1 MAVAQSELEILREK
15 ENSGAKA
22 IEEVEAKIVGFEEAK
37 QAKVQELFECKA
49 DKKTLEKNLQRVTTE
64 MDDLAKK
71 ELTIRSKLSGAR
83 QKADEARASLS
94 AIQTQGNVLTGLMRL
109 KESGRI
115 DGFHGRLGNLGAI
128 DQKYDVAI
136 STACP
141 SLDNLVV
148 NSVEVGQQCI
158 DYLRK
163 NNLGRSN
170 FILLDRLP
178 QRDLSEIDTPE
189 NVPRLFDLVKSKHD
203 KFRPAFYSVLQ
214 NTLVAKDLEQA
225 NRIAYGAKRWRVVTL
240 DGQLIDKSGTM
251 SGGGT
256 RVAKGG
262 MSSKLSSDVTKE
274 QVSKLEVDRDTLE
287 QNFQEFQQQQ
297 RDLETSLRGI
307 KEQTPHLET
316 QEQKLT
322 LELASFDRNIA
333 DAQKRIQELGA
344 EQQPSKLDKS
354 RVSTLERDIEKLEKE
369 VEKLHTET
377 AGVEEEIKA
386 LQDKI
391 MEIGGVKLRGQ
402 KAKVDGLKEQ
412 IDTLTEEMSTAD
424 VARAKAEKQQ
434 AKHGKAQVEAE
445 AELSTVVKDL
455 EQIEADAR
463 AQVENASGTKQ
474 QADEAQDAL
483 DTKKDELAT
492 LKKELDEKTA
502 ELNSTRGIEIEMRNR
517 LEEHQKT
524 LGHRTKELKHW
535 QEMLSKLSYHNVS
548 DLGEEEG
555 EEDQEAEP
563 QNLPTYT
570 RDELLDM
577 SKATLRHA
585 IEALEASTQA
595 ANVDLSV
602 LPEYRRR

>member
-1 MAVAQSELEILREK
+1 
-15 ENSGAKA
+15 
-22 IEEVEAKIVGFEEAK
+22 
-37 QAKVQELFECKA
+37 
-49 DKKTLEKNLQRVTTE
+49 
-64 MDDLAKK
+64 
-71 ELTIRSKLSGAR
+71 
-83 QKADEARASLS
+83 
-94 AIQTQGNVLTGLMRL
+94 
-109 KESGRI
+109 
-115 DGFHGRLGNLGAI
+115 
-128 DQKYDVAI
+128 
-136 STACP
+136 
-141 SLDNLVV
+141 
-148 NSVEVGQQCI
+148 
-158 DYLRK
+158 
-163 NNLGRSN
+163 
-170 FILLDRLP
+170 
-178 QRDLSEIDTPE
+178 
-189 NVPRLFDLVKSKHD
+189 
-203 KFRPAFYSVLQ
+203 
-214 NTLVAKDLEQA
+214 
-225 NRIAYGAKRWRVVTL
+225 
-240 DGQLIDKSGTM
+240 
-251 SGGGT
+251 
-256 RVAKGG
+256 
-262 MSSKLSSDVTKE
+262 E

-307 KEQTPHLET
+307 KEQIPHLET

-322 LELASFDRNIA
+322 LELASFDRNIT

-354 RVSTLERDIEKLEKE
+354 RVSTLERDIAKLEKE
-369 VEKLHTET
+369 IEKLHTET

-434 AKHGKAQVEAE
+434 AKHGKAQIEAE
-445 AELSTVVKDL
+445 AELSTVVTDL

-474 QADEAQDAL
+474 QADEAQDGL

-524 LGHRTKELKHW
+524 LAHRTKELKHW
-535 QEMLSKLSYHNVS
+535 QEKLSKLSYHNVS

-563 QNLPTYT
+563 QNFPTYT

-577 SKATLRHA
+577 SKATLKHA

-602 LPEYRRR
+602 LPEYRRRVTEHASRL